1 MNHLQRISIST
12 KNKVLIG
19 VFFLVGIVYFGFPL
33 YWISISVTKVDGDID
48 TSNPLWF
55 GSTIHPL
62 ENIHTL
68 FTIDGGIFA
77 RWFLNTLIYSG
88 GSALIIVVISALGGY
103 GLSKLIRRGANFI
116 GATTIGMI
124 MVPANTL
131 VVPLFI
137 LFARMN
143 LNGSMWS
150 VFLPALPSPLGLF
163 LVKYYIDRH
172 VSDEILNA
180 ARLDKAGELKIF
192 SKIVLP
198 IIAPMLG
205 TVFLIAF
212 VTNCNSYFLPQI
224 MLNDPNLYPVTVGL
238 ANRYGGQ
245 FQLVGIFV
253 AILPSVLAFFYLQRN
268 WQHGLIDG
276 ATR

>member
-1 MNHLQRISIST
+1 MLG
-12 KNKVLIG
+12 L
-19 VFFLVGIVYFGFPL
+19 FFLVGIIYFGFPL
-33 YWISISVTKVDGDID
+33 YWIAISATKVNGDFD

-55 GSTIHPL
+55 GSSIHPL

-68 FTIDGGIFA
+68 FTIDGGIFG
-77 RWFLNTLIYSG
+77 RWFLNTLLYSG
-88 GSALIIVVISALGGY
+88 GSALLIVLISALGGY
-103 GLSKLIRRGANFI
+103 GLSKLIKRGSTFI
-116 GATTIGMI
+116 SVTTIGMI

-172 VSDEILNA
+172 ISDEILSA
-180 ARLDKAGELKIF
+180 ARLDKASELKIF
-192 SKIVLP
+192 FKIVLP
-198 IIAPMLG
+198 IIKPMLG
-205 TVFLIAF
+205 TVFLISF

-224 MLNDPNLYPVTVGL
+224 MLNDPTLYPVTVGL
-238 ANRYGGQ
+238 SNRYGGQ
-245 FQLVGIFV
+245 FSLIGIVV
-253 AILPSVLAFFYLQRN
+253 ATLPSIVAFFYLQRN

-276 ATR
+276 STR